1 MKVAVR
7 IVIALIGV
15 IVISS
20 IGITIIGY
28 FVEKSQCK
36 APFYTTF
43 LQKDIRFPISA
54 VDASKKYD
62 LEYDS
67 LAVRGMSSTENDTLM
82 IADSKKNAFDVYG
95 LVFYLRE
102 QSPKAIQT
110 LIAGFEKQYGKKFV
124 DPPNEPYPLFQY
136 MQINDCMYLCV
147 DFNQYGTNEVF
158 KTLSTKKITCRVG
171 FYYGLSE
178 SELIYTS
185 ADGRIGIIGRGY

>member
-1 MKVAVR
+1 MKSTVR
-7 IVIALIGV
+7 IIIALIG
-15 IVISS
+15 IVILSS
-20 IGITIIGY
+20 IGIIVIGY
-28 FVEKSQCK
+28 FVDKNQCK

-43 LQKDIRFPISA
+43 LQKEIRFPISV
-54 VDASKKYD
+54 VDASKKYG

-82 IADSKKNAFDVYG
+82 IADSKKDAYDVYG

-124 DPPNEPYPLFQY
+124 EQPNERYPLFQY
-136 MQINDCMYLCV
+136 MPINDCMYLCV
-147 DFNQYGTNEVF
+147 DFNQYDTNDVF
-158 KTLSTKKITCRVG
+158 KTFSTKKITCRVG

-178 SELIYTS
+178 SEFMYTS
-185 ADGRIGIIGRGY
+185 ANGRIGIIGRGY

>member
-1 MKVAVR
+1 MKSTVK
-7 IVIALIGV
+7 IVIALIG
-15 IVISS
+15 IVILSS
-20 IGITIIGY
+20 IAIIIIGY
-28 FVEKSQCK
+28 FLDKNQCK

-43 LQKDIRFPISA
+43 LQKEIRFPISV

-62 LEYDS
+62 LDYDS
-67 LAVRGMSSTENDTLM
+67 VSVRGISSTENDTLM
-82 IADSKKNAFDVYG
+82 IADSKKNASDVYG

-110 LIAGFEKQYGKKFV
+110 LIAGFEEQYGKKFAAQ
-124 DPPNEPYPLFQY
+124 PNEPYPLFKY
-136 MQINDCMYLCV
+136 LQINECMYLCV
-147 DFNQYGTNEVF
+147 DFNQYNTNEVF

-185 ADGRIGIIGRGY
+185 ADGRMGIFGRGY